1 MSAPTAITIPLQNYS
16 TGLANYD
23 AMIVTNSAGG
33 VTLESSSKSGGSA
46 LGAKDISFN
55 QGYVMNTSPFTT
67 PSSDDGAG
75 VSYSGWFW
83 PATIQGGDMLVY
95 VTVNTTSGSKVVA
108 TPVLQINLN
117 TTGAPTGKAWVS
129 ANYRGTTITT
139 SDPSSA
145 AVPRTWNFFCFTVEC
160 SGSVAAMSLHTN
172 GKVYAATGTA
182 PAYVEETWTANYL
195 AAAGSSGSNQFVG
208 KMADMRS
215 FNRVMRPME
224 ISVLYAYYRQN
235 MKGGTPLAASLN
247 VLALNTSYNANG
259 TMAANT
265 LTLDPQSVFSY
276 IAVQRTPP
284 FAQGAATQYVSAAQV
299 QHVSGEW
306 VWTDASYNSFAP
318 ALYSLVPYA
327 MGVQA
332 AKGVM
337 CATPAYIYAVTFS
350 GAQNGQISFYVAGSY
365 NTMSIYSGTRLLVSG
380 LTYVPLG
387 TAVYIDANIA
397 NDPSNVY
404 TFYPTNYQM
413 MVGAPASIRV
423 PVLNQVTTSISE
435 SIVTFTMTGNY
446 TNVTISRGT
455 TLLTTLAQSTTTY
468 VVQNYTN
475 QSSYIY
481 NFVPYYDPLYPG
493 ATVQAYTPYITNVTA
508 TPGSG
513 SIGFVITGNYA
524 SFYYNRTSPSN
535 ITVSS
540 SLITDTSC
548 QDTSV
553 LNITYSYTFI
563 PVGADGT
570 TVGPGFSLSASP
582 IIPTGAANILMYGQ
596 ANYPPIYS
604 YDGLYWYKPQTP
616 SLGNANYYLITAN
629 SGSAVLPGG
638 QSGIVALNYYEGSP
652 YKFQGVYTSPD
663 NVTWTAQ
670 NSTGIANLIYYA
682 NNYATA
688 SDGNST
694 FVVLYIG
701 GMPSIGPSI
710 IGNYYLNGDY
720 TTLNYCDVCG
730 GSTYINAQFSPT
742 SVWYANNTWMAV
754 GSGSYYTK
762 IGATLTKVTP
772 NAVVVKSTDGIHWY
786 NFIPIT
792 TLSNTSNTPS
802 GLQTLRFFSK
812 LNLQGTQYTNVWIAG
827 TGGVSSTRPHF
838 IFSSDNGTTWSQLFN
853 PSMNC
858 YTNPT
863 TLTTAVYS
871 TIPAGRVF
879 DIDSDGNGLNFVFTT
894 DGRPT
899 FYTTDGFT
907 TIYKSINVPNIGTNG
922 LKFAGFQQADPNVV
936 AIVNNTYPTGPNS
949 LTVGQTVGVFII
961 HTSSVIYF
969 SVNNGRDW
977 FIVPSQTTQTLSSW
991 PNKNTAT
998 TSDRACYSQVTLGYS
1013 NTNPPVIIPFTTTG
1027 GSQYTFTASFASFK
1041 FYGSFTS
1048 IKVERSDGATIS
1060 PITSIITNNPV
1071 TYLTFT
1077 DSNISRNTTYTYT
1090 FTPYYGTLIKGTAQ
1104 TVTIQ
1109 TQWDDLH
1116 NMGPSS
1122 GQLSGGNSGLTFNG
1136 FVPTTA
1142 AANNLSYSTVYD
1154 PISQYLWVGG
1164 GFNVSSNTIYSNN
1177 IMYYD
1182 GTVWNNVS
1190 IPNLSIYGSTIQPA
1204 SNKLSLINGNI
1215 VVAVNRVSYAS
1226 GILNY
1231 KFPPTASSLPTI
1243 PSITSMGTFIWYNG
1257 TLYSFASSNVMS
1269 TQICCY
1275 DRSGRCWGVNNGAMQ
1290 YLVNTGYTYLNNN
1303 IPYLSTWSPYA
1314 INTTTPGTYGPASI
1328 TNCCYNGKND
1338 IMYGWSPGT
1347 SSVITA
1353 FDNGGG
1359 TGRYGYILYFSL
1371 TATNVPRKVGNGCN
1385 GVVNSGYYD
1394 YNTNTFY
1401 VAGSFSNDGGSTIMK
1416 GVGMSVTSS
1425 GTPGALQALGGG
1437 LGLYNQTSKGNVANS
1452 DFYQVNSVVVN
1463 SNTGVVYVGGQFTM
1477 ACNLVNGTPNYVTT
1491 LNIAQ
1496 FTFADPNNPSTSAGT
1511 WSSVGTGLTI
1521 DTGTISY
1528 VSQLYFDPINNDL
1541 YAIGK
1546 FTVDGM
1552 GNPMYNLAKTNMA
1565 GYVPNM
1571 KVLSI
1576 TPNGGAVT
1584 SDVVSG
1590 TVLQNGYGSTVY
1602 NVYSFQPA
1610 YLAPGSSATYT
1621 VTYTCTSPRTI
1632 YIFAVGGGGGGGNAI
1647 GGGGGG
1653 GQVVM
1658 SSVTLPS
1665 TGSGGNTIAVTVG
1678 GGGVRGS
1685 GPITTTI
1692 TSYSASYGGGQ
1703 GLSSSVTF
1711 NDPTLSSSSITAA
1724 GGGGGGANANG
1735 NGGAGASGGGAAGFP
1750 LNLAASAG
1758 AGTSGQGYNGGAAAK
1773 TGSAPFRDGN
1783 LFATGGGGGGAGSA
1797 ANGPN
1802 GGNGVQINATTSPII
1817 ADFHPNSI
1825 PYRTYYWGGG
1835 GGGGG
1840 SKFDQSYLSSNLKG
1854 GKGGGGGGS
1863 YDFNGGFNAAGDTDT
1878 SLTNGGNGK
1887 MNEVQANQNNIYA
1900 YSGLGGNG
1908 GPNTGGG
1915 GGGAYNGIP
1924 GNGGSGIVILAF
1936 PQT

>member
-67 PSSDDGAG
+67 PASDDGAG

-247 VLALNTSYNANG
+247 VLGMNTTYNANG

-350 GAQNGQISFYVAGSY
+350 AAQNGQISFYVAGSY

-423 PVLNQVTTSISE
+423 PVLNQVTSSISG
-435 SIVTFTMTGNY
+435 STVTFTMTGNY
-446 TNVTISRGT
+446 ANVTISRGT

-468 VVQNYTN
+468 VVQNYTS

-535 ITVSS
+535 ITDTSP
-540 SLITDTSC
+540 LITDTSC
-548 QDTSV
+548 QDNSV
-553 LNITYSYTFI
+553 RNITYSYTFI

-582 IIPTGAANILMYGQ
+582 IIPTGTANILMYGQ

-688 SDGNST
+688 SDGNGT

-701 GMPSIGPSI
+701 GTPSIGPSI

-730 GSTYINAQFSPT
+730 GSTYINAQFSPI
-742 SVWYANNTWMAV
+742 SVYYANNTWMAV

-772 NAVVVKSTDGIHWY
+772 DAVVVKSTDGKHWY

-792 TLSNTSNTPS
+792 TLSNTSNRS
-802 GLQTLRFFSK
+802 GGLQTLRFFSK

-838 IFSSDNGTTWSQLFN
+838 IFSSDNGTIWSQLFN

-936 AIVNNTYPTGPNS
+936 AIVNKTYPTGPNS
-949 LTVGQTVGVFII
+949 LTVGQTVGVFIN

-1027 GSQYTFTASFASFK
+1027 GSKYVVTTSFASFQ

-1060 PITSIITNNPV
+1060 PITSTITDNPV

-1077 DSNISRNTTYTYT
+1077 DSNVSRNTTYTYT
-1090 FTPYYGTLIKGTAQ
+1090 FTPYYGTLITGTPQ
-1104 TVTIQ
+1104 TVTVQ
-1109 TQWDDLH
+1109 VPWDDLH
-1116 NMGPSS
+1116 NIGPSAS
-1122 GQLSGGNSGLTFNG
+1122 YGWGTNGGFGTFNG
-1136 FVPTTA
+1136 SGVPTGSIT
-1142 AANNLSYSTVYD
+1142 YD
-1154 PISQYLWVGG
+1154 PVENKLWVGG
-1164 GFNVSSNTIYSNN
+1164 AFNLGNNILFYYNNNNWTNVGLPYGQVIFGLNKPFSGGITSLTRINGYTVATIWMISSGAYKQTTYISPNNLPLPGISASNN
-1177 IMYYD
+1177 YYWSDGALNGFITNPSGVGLFKLIYD
-1182 GTVWNNVS
+1182 GRTYWFDDGD
-1190 IPNLSIYGSTIQPA
+1190 YE
-1204 SNKLSLINGNI
+1204 
-1215 VVAVNRVSYAS
+1215 
-1226 GILNY
+1226 
-1231 KFPPTASSLPTI
+1231 
-1243 PSITSMGTFIWYNG
+1243 
-1257 TLYSFASSNVMS
+1257 TLYSA
-1269 TQICCY
+1269 T
-1275 DRSGRCWGVNNGAMQ
+1275 
-1290 YLVNTGYTYLNNN
+1290 NTNYTYLNNN
-1303 IPYLSTWSPYA
+1303 FPYVSTKAAVSNWK
-1314 INTTTPGTYGPASI
+1314 ASR
-1328 TNCCYNGKND
+1328 CMAFNGKAG
-1338 IMYGWSPGT
+1338 IIYCMTAGSPFNSYYFNVNNPTGT
-1347 SSVITA
+1347 VKAIA
-1353 FDNGGG
+1353 NIPGG
-1359 TGRYGYILYFSL
+1359 
-1371 TATNVPRKVGNGCN
+1371 
-1385 GVVNSGYYD
+1385 SGQNCRCMHYD
-1394 YNTNTFY
+1394 YYSNSTFVGGSFTT
-1401 VAGSFSNDGGSTIMK
+1401 VAGLNSK
-1416 GVGMSVTSS
+1416 GVAMSTVADSTNIPQPWKS
-1425 GTPGALQALGGG
+1425 LG
-1437 LGLYNQTSKGNVANS
+1437 LGLGLTTNTIVGS
-1452 DFYQVNSVVVN
+1452 DFNIVNAVTVDPN
-1463 SNTGVVYVGGQFTM
+1463 RGIVYVGGQFT
-1477 ACNLVNGTPNYVTT
+1477 LVSNNNGANYINVN
-1491 LNIAQ
+1491 NIAQ
-1496 FTFADPNNPSTSAGT
+1496 YNLS
-1511 WSSVGTGLTI
+1511 TGLWSGVSNGVNGEVVEAMHF
-1521 DTGTISY
+1521 DSLNNNLY
-1528 VSQLYFDPINNDL
+1528 VF
-1541 YAIGK
+1541 GR
-1546 FTVDGM
+1546 FTQDGL
-1552 GNPMYNLAKTNMA
+1552 GNPMNNMAVINLAGAT
-1565 GYVPNM
+1565 PNITVTVN
-1571 KVLSI
+1571 KASSNAYNVDIVTDTVLSNA
-1576 TPNGGAVT
+1576 T
-1584 SDVVSG
+1584 
-1590 TVLQNGYGSTVY
+1590 YGNTIY
-1602 NVYSFQPA
+1602 NVYAFQPQ
-1610 YLAPGSSATYT
+1610 YLDPGTSATYT

-1632 YIFAVGGGGGGGNAI
+1632 YIFAVGGGGGGGTCV

-1711 NDPTLSSSSITAA
+1711 NDPTLSGSSITAA

-1735 NGGAGASGGGAAGFP
+1735 NGGAGSSGGGAAGFP

-1773 TGSAPFRDGN
+1773 VGSAPFRDGA

-1825 PYRTYYWGGG
+1825 PYSRYYWGGG

-1840 SKFDQSYLSSNLKG
+1840 SKFDQSYLNSSLKG

-1863 YDFNGGFNAAGDTDT
+1863 YDFNGNFNAAGDTDT

-1887 MNEVQANQNNIYA
+1887 MNEAQANQNNIYA

-1924 GNGGSGIVILAF
+1924 GSGGSGIVILAF